1 MQTAQNAGVSL
12 PKIRSTIAEFV
23 AFTFIGYFTIGLAL
37 AVLPYFIYHDLG
49 FSTMT
54 AGVVISLQ
62 YITTF
67 LFRGYAG
74 GIVDKK
80 GPKPAVMMGMIGFAI
95 SGALLVIAYFCKSI
109 PALSLTLL
117 IVTRLTTGFAEGMI
131 GASPI
136 NWAILAVGDEHT
148 SKAISYNG
156 IGSYGALAIGAP
168 FGAILHHNFGM
179 SAMAGLIMIC
189 GIVGYYYA
197 KGKTPLKSTSTAP
210 RQPFMDVFKTVTPF
224 GVCLALGGLGFGTI
238 STFIT
243 LYYSQLGWQG
253 AVMCLS
259 TFSIS
264 FILGRL
270 FFEDYINRYGGMKT
284 AIFCLLTEAIGLAI
298 LWQAYS
304 PHIALAGAC
313 IAGFGFSLVFPA
325 LGVEAVKLVPASNKG
340 AALGGYGL
348 FIDLSLG
355 ITGPLVGLVESTFG
369 MGHIFMFSMVMVFT
383 GFIIAVL
390 INNWQRKG
398 EMTVR

>member
-12 PKIRSTIAEFV
+12 SKVRTTIAEFV

-80 GPKPAVMMGMIGFAI
+80 GPKPAVLMGMIGFAV
-95 SGALLVIAYFCKSI
+95 SGALLVIAYLCKGI
-109 PALSLTLL
+109 PVLSLSLL
-117 IVTRLTTGFAEGMI
+117 IITRLTTGFAEGMI

-156 IGSYGALAIGAP
+156 IGSYGALAVGAP
-168 FGAILHHNFGM
+168 LGAILHHNFGM

-189 GIVGYYYA
+189 GVIGYYYA

-210 RQPFMDVFKTVTPF
+210 RQAFMDVFKIITPF

-243 LYYSQLGWQG
+243 LYYSRLGWQG

-259 TFSIS
+259 IFSIS

-284 AIFCLLTEAIGLAI
+284 AIFCLLTESIGLAI

-304 PHIALAGAC
+304 PHIALAGAG

-340 AALGGYGL
+340 AALGGYGV

-383 GFIIAVL
+383 GFIIAIL

-398 EMTVR
+398 EMVA

>member
-12 PKIRSTIAEFV
+12 SRVRSTIAEFV

-62 YITTF
+62 YVTTF

-80 GPKPAVMMGMIGFAI
+80 GPKPAVMMGMIGFAV
-95 SGALLVIAYFCKSI
+95 SGALLVIAYCCKSI
-109 PALSLTLL
+109 PSLSLTLL
-117 IVTRLTTGFAEGMI
+117 IITRLTTGFAEGMI

-168 FGAILHHNFGM
+168 FGAILHHHFGM
-179 SAMAGLIMIC
+179 SAMAVLIMIC
-189 GIVGYYYA
+189 GTIGYYYA
-197 KGKTPLKSTSTAP
+197 KGKKPLKSNSSAP
-210 RQPFMDVFKTVTPF
+210 RQPFADVFKLVTPF

-284 AIFCLLTEAIGLAI
+284 AIFCLVTETIGLAI

-369 MGHIFMFSMVMVFT
+369 MRHIFMFSMVMVFT

-398 EMTVR
+398 EMTMR

>member
-1 MQTAQNAGVSL
+1 MQTAQPADISMS
-12 PKIRSTIAEFV
+12 KIRSTIAEFV

-37 AVLPYFIYHDLG
+37 AVLPYFIYHNLG

-95 SGALLVIAYFCKSI
+95 SGALLIIAFFFQTI
-109 PALSLTLL
+109 PILSLVIL
-117 IVTRLTTGFAEGMI
+117 IITRLTTGFAEGMI

-136 NWAILAVGDEHT
+136 NWAILAVGEEHT
-148 SKAISYNG
+148 GKAISYNG
-156 IGSYGALAIGAP
+156 VGSYGALAIGAP
-168 FGAILHHNFGM
+168 FGAILHHHFGM
-179 SAMAGLIMIC
+179 SSMAVLIMIC
-189 GIVGYYYA
+189 GILGYYYA
-197 KGKTPLKSTSTAP
+197 KPKTALKSDSTAP
-210 RQPFMDVFKTVTPF
+210 RQSFMEVFKTVTPY
-224 GVCLALGGLGFGTI
+224 GICLGLGGIGFGTI

-253 AVMCLS
+253 AVMNLS
-259 TFSIS
+259 VFSIS
-264 FILGRL
+264 FIIGRL
-270 FFEDYINRYGGMKT
+270 FFEDYIRKYGGMKT
-284 AIFCLLTEAIGLAI
+284 AICCLLTEAIGMLI

-304 PHIALAGAC
+304 PHIALVGAC

-325 LGVEAVKLVPASNKG
+325 LGVEAVKRVPASNKG
-340 AALGGYGL
+340 AALGGYGV
-348 FIDLSLG
+348 FIDISLG
-355 ITGPLVGLVESTFG
+355 LTGPLVGLVEVTFG

-383 GFIIAVL
+383 GFIISVL
-390 INNWQRKG
+390 IDHWQRKG
-398 EMTVR
+398 LMH

>member
-1 MQTAQNAGVSL
+1 MQTAQNADFSMS
-12 PKIRSTIAEFV
+12 KIRSTIAEFV

-37 AVLPYFIYHDLG
+37 AVLPYFIYHNLG

-95 SGALLVIAYFCKSI
+95 SGALLIIAFFCQRI
-109 PALSLTLL
+109 PMLSLTIL
-117 IVTRLTTGFAEGMI
+117 IITRLTTGFAEGMI

-136 NWAILAVGDEHT
+136 NWAILAVGEEHT
-148 SKAISYNG
+148 GKAISYNG
-156 IGSYGALAIGAP
+156 VGSYGALAIGAP
-168 FGAILHHNFGM
+168 FGAILHHHFGM
-179 SAMAGLIMIC
+179 SSMAVLIMIC

-197 KGKTPLKSTSTAP
+197 KPKTALKSDSTAP
-210 RQPFMDVFKTVTPF
+210 RQSFMEVFRTVTPY
-224 GVCLALGGLGFGTI
+224 GICLGLGGLGFGTI

-253 AVMCLS
+253 AVMNLS
-259 TFSIS
+259 VFSIS
-264 FILGRL
+264 FIIGRL
-270 FFEDYINRYGGMKT
+270 FFEDYIRRYGGMKT
-284 AIFCLLTEAIGLAI
+284 AIFCLLVEAIGMLI

-325 LGVEAVKLVPASNKG
+325 LGVEAVKRVPASNKG
-340 AALGGYGL
+340 AALGGYGV
-348 FIDLSLG
+348 FIDISLG
-355 ITGPLVGLVESTFG
+355 LTGPLVGLVEATFG
-369 MGHIFMFSMVMVFT
+369 MGHIFMFSMIMVFT

-390 INNWQRKG
+390 IDYWQRNG
-398 EMTVR
+398 QMH